1 MAFSAGLLLLFFW
14 QLDPGDTFEAL
25 RDANYIWLIPALA
38 LYFLAV
44 FFRAL
49 RWRFLL
55 MHIKSVPAIRLY
67 SPVVVG
73 YMANNLLPVRLGEFV
88 RAWFFSEREG
98 VSKSA
103 ALGTVLLERVFDGVG
118 LLIIALLVWPFLDVS
133 EVFSAFS
140 DDIGIPEGALIGLI
154 LALFLGVLVLMFG
167 VALFSG
173 MRDAVVNLLLRFL
186 PQRVR
191 APAQR
196 VLYSFVDGLS
206 GLRNPK
212 RVALILIVTMPVW
225 LAEGAMY
232 HIIGWAFDLGVPYNG
247 SLFITAIANLAVSL
261 PSAPGGI
268 GPFEYATKVVLEG
281 FNESSEVAAAYA
293 VILHAALLAP
303 VTALGLFFM
312 WLHNL
317 SFSEMTRRSSEVVAP
332 EPGEDDQ
339 PSA

>member
-1 MAFSAGLLLLFFW
+1 MLVLFFW
-14 QLDPGDTFEAL
+14 QLDVGDTLVQL
-25 RDANYIWLIPALA
+25 RDADYIWLIPALA

-44 FFRAL
+44 LFRAI

-55 MHIKSVPAIRLY
+55 MHIKVVPAIRLY

-118 LLIIALLVWPFLDVS
+118 LLIIALIVWPFLDVS

-140 DDIGIPEGALIGLI
+140 DDIGIPEGVLIGLI
-154 LALFLGVLVLMFG
+154 LSLFLGVLALMFG
-167 VALFSG
+167 VAIFPVL
-173 MRDAVVNLLLRFL
+173 RDVVVKALTRFL
-186 PQRVR
+186 PKRIR
-191 APAQR
+191 EPAQR
-196 VLYSFVDGLS
+196 ILYSFVDGLS

-212 RVALILIVTMPVW
+212 RVVLILAVTMPVW

-232 HIIGWAFDLGVPYNG
+232 HIIGWAFDLDVPYNG

-268 GPFEYATKVVLEG
+268 GPFEYGTKVVLEG
-281 FNESSEVAAAYA
+281 FNESPEVAAAYA

-303 VTALGLFFM
+303 VTMLGLFFM

-317 SFSEMTRRSSEVVAP
+317 SFSEMTRRSTEVVEEEAGESD
-332 EPGEDDQ
+332 EP
-339 PSA
+339 PA

>member
-14 QLDPGDTFEAL
+14 QLDLGDTLEHL
-25 RDANYIWLIPALA
+25 RDADYIWLIPALA

-44 FFRAL
+44 LFRAI

-55 MHIKSVPAIRLY
+55 IHIKAVPALRLY

-118 LLIIALLVWPFLDVS
+118 LLIIALVVWPFLDVS

-140 DDIGIPEGALIGLI
+140 DDIGIPEGVLIGLI
-154 LALFLGVLVLMFG
+154 LSLFLGVLALMFG
-167 VALFSG
+167 VAIFPRL
-173 MRDAVVNLLLRFL
+173 RDIVVGFLLKLL
-186 PQRVR
+186 PKRIR
-191 APAQR
+191 EPAQNI
-196 VLYSFVDGLS
+196 LYSFVDGLS

-212 RVALILIVTMPVW
+212 RVVLILAVTMPVW

-268 GPFEYATKVVLEG
+268 GPFEYGTKVVLEG
-281 FNESSEVAAAYA
+281 FNESPEVAAAYA

-303 VTALGLFFM
+303 VTMLGLFFM

-317 SFSEMTRRSSEVVAP
+317 SFSEMTRRSTEVEA
-332 EPGEDDQ
+332 EPAESDE
-339 PSA
+339 PPA

>member
-14 QLDPGDTFEAL
+14 QLDLGDTLEHL
-25 RDANYIWLIPALA
+25 RDADYIWLIPALA

-44 FFRAL
+44 LFRAI

-55 MHIKSVPAIRLY
+55 IHIKAVPALRLY

-118 LLIIALLVWPFLDVS
+118 LLIIALVVWPFLDVS

-140 DDIGIPEGALIGLI
+140 DDIGIPEGVLIGLI
-154 LALFLGVLVLMFG
+154 LSLFLGVLALMFG
-167 VALFSG
+167 VAIFPRL
-173 MRDAVVNLLLRFL
+173 RDIVVGFLLKFL
-186 PQRVR
+186 PKRIR
-191 APAQR
+191 EPAQNI
-196 VLYSFVDGLS
+196 LYSFVDGLS

-212 RVALILIVTMPVW
+212 RVVLILAVTMPVW

-268 GPFEYATKVVLEG
+268 GPFEYGTKVVLEG
-281 FNESSEVAAAYA
+281 FNESPEVAAAYA

-303 VTALGLFFM
+303 VTMLGLFFM
-312 WLHNL
+312 WFHNL
-317 SFSEMTRRSSEVVAP
+317 SFSEMTRRSTEVEA
-332 EPGEDDQ
+332 EPAESDEP
-339 PSA
+339 PS

>member
-14 QLDPGDTFEAL
+14 QLDLGDTLEHL
-25 RDANYIWLIPALA
+25 RDADYIWLIPALA

-44 FFRAL
+44 LFRAI

-55 MHIKSVPAIRLY
+55 MHIKAVPALRLY

-118 LLIIALLVWPFLDVS
+118 LLIIALVVWPFLDVS

-140 DDIGIPEGALIGLI
+140 DDIGIPEGVLIGLI
-154 LALFLGVLVLMFG
+154 LSLFLGVLALMFG
-167 VALFSG
+167 VAIFPRL
-173 MRDAVVNLLLRFL
+173 RDIVVGFLLKFL
-186 PQRVR
+186 PKRIR
-191 APAQR
+191 EPAQNI
-196 VLYSFVDGLS
+196 LYSFVDGLS

-212 RVALILIVTMPVW
+212 RVVLILAVTMPVW

-268 GPFEYATKVVLEG
+268 GPFEYGTKVVLEG
-281 FNESSEVAAAYA
+281 FNESPEVAAAYA

-303 VTALGLFFM
+303 VTMLGLFFM

-317 SFSEMTRRSSEVVAP
+317 SFSEMTRRSTEVEA
-332 EPGEDDQ
+332 EPAESDE

>member
-1 MAFSAGLLLLFFW
+1 MLVLFFW
-14 QLDPGDTFEAL
+14 QLDIGDTLEHL
-25 RDANYIWLIPALA
+25 RDADYIWLIPALA

-44 FFRAL
+44 LFRAI

-55 MHIKSVPAIRLY
+55 MHIKEVPAIRLY

-118 LLIIALLVWPFLDVS
+118 LLIIALIVWPFLDVS

-140 DDIGIPEGALIGLI
+140 DDIGIPEGVLIGLI
-154 LALFLGVLVLMFG
+154 LSLFLGVLALMFG
-167 VALFSG
+167 VAIFSG
-173 MRDAVVNLLLRFL
+173 LRDVVVKALVRFL
-186 PQRVR
+186 PRR
-191 APAQR
+191 FREPAQNI
-196 VLYSFVDGLS
+196 LYSFVDGLS

-212 RVALILIVTMPVW
+212 RVVLILAVTMPVW

-232 HIIGWAFDLGVPYNG
+232 HIIGWAFGLDVPYNG

-268 GPFEYATKVVLEG
+268 GPFEYGTKVVLEG
-281 FNESSEVAAAYA
+281 FNESPEVAAAYA

-303 VTALGLFFM
+303 VTMLGLFFM

-317 SFSEMTRRSSEVVAP
+317 SFSEMTRRSTEVVEE
-332 EPGEDDQ
+332 EPGEGDD
-339 PSA
+339 PPA

>member
-1 MAFSAGLLLLFFW
+1 MLVLFFW
-14 QLDPGDTFEAL
+14 QLDLGDTLVHL
-25 RDANYIWLIPALA
+25 RDADYIWLIPALA

-44 FFRAL
+44 LFRAI

-55 MHIKSVPAIRLY
+55 MHIKAVPAIRLY

-118 LLIIALLVWPFLDVS
+118 LLIIALIVWPFLDVS

-140 DDIGIPEGALIGLI
+140 DDIGIPEGVLIGLI
-154 LALFLGVLVLMFG
+154 LSLFLGVLALMFG
-167 VALFSG
+167 VAIFPAL
-173 MRDAVVNLLLRFL
+173 RDVVVKALTRFL
-186 PQRVR
+186 PKRIR
-191 APAQR
+191 EPAQR
-196 VLYSFVDGLS
+196 ILYSFVDGLS

-212 RVALILIVTMPVW
+212 RVVLILAVTMPVW

-232 HIIGWAFDLGVPYNG
+232 HIIGWAFDLDVPYNG

-268 GPFEYATKVVLEG
+268 GPFEYGTKVVLEG
-281 FNESSEVAAAYA
+281 FNESPEVAAAYA

-303 VTALGLFFM
+303 VTMLGLFFM

-317 SFSEMTRRSSEVVAP
+317 SFSEMTRRSTEVVEA
-332 EPGEDDQ
+332 EPGEGDE

>member
-1 MAFSAGLLLLFFW
+1 MLLLFFW
-14 QLDPGDTFEAL
+14 QLDVGDTLEHL

-44 FFRAL
+44 LFRAI

-55 MHIKSVPAIRLY
+55 MHIKAVPAIRLY

-118 LLIIALLVWPFLDVS
+118 LLIIALIVWPFLDVS

-140 DDIGIPEGALIGLI
+140 DDIGIPEGVLIGLI
-154 LALFLGVLVLMFG
+154 LSLFLGVLALMFG
-167 VALFSG
+167 VAIFPGL
-173 MRDAVVNLLLRFL
+173 RDVVVKALVRFL
-186 PQRVR
+186 PRR
-191 APAQR
+191 IREPAQR

-212 RVALILIVTMPVW
+212 RVVLILAVTMPVW

-232 HIIGWAFDLGVPYNG
+232 HIIGWAFDLDVPYNG

-268 GPFEYATKVVLEG
+268 GPFEYGTKVVLEG
-281 FNESSEVAAAYA
+281 FNESPEVAAAYA

-303 VTALGLFFM
+303 VTMLGLFFM

-317 SFSEMTRRSSEVVAP
+317 SFSEMTRRSTEVVEA
-332 EPGEDDQ
+332 EPGESDE
-339 PSA
+339 PST

>member
-1 MAFSAGLLLLFFW
+1 MLVLFFW
-14 QLDPGDTFEAL
+14 QLDIGDTLEHL
-25 RDANYIWLIPALA
+25 RDADYIWLIPALA

-44 FFRAL
+44 LFRAI

-55 MHIKSVPAIRLY
+55 MHIKEVPAIRLY

-118 LLIIALLVWPFLDVS
+118 LLIIALIVWPFLDVS

-140 DDIGIPEGALIGLI
+140 DDIGIPEGVLIGLI
-154 LALFLGVLVLMFG
+154 LSLFLGVLALMFG
-167 VALFSG
+167 VAIFPVL
-173 MRDAVVNLLLRFL
+173 RDVVVKALTRFL
-186 PQRVR
+186 PKRIR
-191 APAQR
+191 EPAQR
-196 VLYSFVDGLS
+196 ILYSFVDGLS
-206 GLRNPK
+206 GLRNPR
-212 RVALILIVTMPVW
+212 RVVLILAVTMPVW

-232 HIIGWAFDLGVPYNG
+232 HIIGWAFDLDVPYNG

-261 PSAPGGI
+261 SSAPGGI
-268 GPFEYATKVVLEG
+268 GPFEYGTKVVLEG
-281 FNESSEVAAAYA
+281 FNESPEVAAAYA

-303 VTALGLFFM
+303 VTMLGLFFM

-317 SFSEMTRRSSEVVAP
+317 SFSEMTRRSTEVVEE
-332 EPGEDDQ
+332 EPGESGE